1 MTIMHEPAETPE
13 GKAYREWLRWGIE
26 LAWRLGKMDHLSSG
40 EMRRVIEERLN
51 TRDDDED
58 IAKLARHYVAL
69 IDQGPRSTFLTGA
82 AHSALLSRVR
92 ADRKAA

>member
-1 MTIMHEPAETPE
+1 MHEPAETPE

-51 TRDDDED
+51 TRDEDEE

-69 IDQGPRSTFLTGA
+69 IDKGPTATFLTGA

>member
-13 GKAYREWLRWGIE
+13 GKAYREWLRWGID

-51 TRDDDED
+51 TLDATERELRL
-58 IAKLARHYVAL
+58 IRAL
-69 IDQGPRSTFLTGA
+69 IANDA
-82 AHSALLSRVR
+82 
-92 ADRKAA
+92 

>member
-13 GKAYREWLRWGIE
+13 GKAYREWLRWGID

-51 TRDDDED
+51 TRDDDEE
-58 IAKLARHYVAL
+58 IATLARKYVAL
-69 IDQGPRSTFLTGA
+69 VDQGHSGMFLTGA
-82 AHSALLSRVR
+82 AHSALVDRVR
-92 ADRKAA
+92 ELRKAA